1 MMTKHN
7 SAEYII
13 DIPNRGKEVFK
24 ELREFTTDKDRID
37 FLNKMTKKSLI
48 EYLKDNNYYEKE
60 QDKYKKD
67 KLIKIII
74 NQFNNM
80 IFWENFYKVG
90 IFPT

>member
-1 MMTKHN
+1 MMTKYN
-7 SAEYII
+7 SAEYTTN
-13 DIPNRGKEVFK
+13 IPNKGKEVFK
-24 ELREFTTDKDRID
+24 ELRELSTDKERTD

-80 IFWENFYKVG
+80 IFWENF
-90 IFPT
+90 

>member
-24 ELREFTTDKDRID
+24 ELREFTIDKDRID
-37 FLNKMTKKSLI
+37 FLNKMTKNSLI

-60 QDKYKKD
+60 QNKYKKD

-80 IFWENFYKVG
+80 IFWDNF
-90 IFPT
+90 

>member
-7 SAEYII
+7 SAEYTINI
-13 DIPNRGKEVFK
+13 TNKGKEVFK

-60 QDKYKKD
+60 QNKYKKD

-80 IFWENFYKVG
+80 IFWDNF
-90 IFPT
+90 

>member
-24 ELREFTTDKDRID
+24 ELREFTIDKDRID
-37 FLNKMTKKSLI
+37 FLNKMTKNSLI

-60 QDKYKKD
+60 QNKYKKD

-80 IFWENFYKVG
+80 IFWENF
-90 IFPT
+90 

>member
-13 DIPNRGKEVFK
+13 NIPNRGKEVFK
-24 ELREFTTDKDRID
+24 ELREFTIDKDRID
-37 FLNKMTKKSLI
+37 FLNKMTKNSLI

-60 QDKYKKD
+60 QNKYKKD

-80 IFWENFYKVG
+80 IFWDNF
-90 IFPT
+90 

>member
-1 MMTKHN
+1 
-7 SAEYII
+7 
-13 DIPNRGKEVFK
+13 
-24 ELREFTTDKDRID
+24 
-37 FLNKMTKKSLI
+37 MTKKSLI

-80 IFWENFYKVG
+80 IFWENF
-90 IFPT
+90 

>member
-1 MMTKHN
+1 MMTKYN
-7 SAEYII
+7 SAEYIV
-13 DIPNRGKEVFK
+13 DIPNRSKEVFK

-48 EYLKDNNYYEKE
+48 KYIKDNNYYEKE

-80 IFWENFYKVG
+80 IFWENF
-90 IFPT
+90 